1 MRANDLD
8 MGEVPSQQEL
18 EAAHCWEAVD
28 EVPGQPEKTAFR
40 RQLRLHQARWRESQG
55 HPIGSHPILPREGKP
70 SRLVGSRL
78 PLDYGRDTGANFLT
92 AAALE
97 AARARTSIVE
107 PHQSFDHQR
116 LWADLLSSPAIAFNL
131 FGDLAGDLGL
141 ADRAVHT
148 WWPDAPGTVC
158 DVRFA
163 HSPGRLDPRYLNS
176 LRAFDAAFVLDVGG
190 GERAVVGVNA
200 KYHERN
206 KVEQPKPANA
216 ARNLEVC
223 DRSGVFAPAARRL
236 LEPSDLAVMWLEHLL
251 LLSMLQHESGTWTW
265 GRQVVVHPAVNTD
278 IADAAARYRDFLTD
292 DTTFATMTVEALLD
306 SGALRQRTAAALRT
320 RYLPL

>member
-1 MRANDLD
+1 MTAYRRRLRYHQ
-8 MGEVPSQQEL
+8 SQWRD
-18 EAAHCWEAVD
+18 AH
-28 EVPGQPEKTAFR
+28 
-40 RQLRLHQARWRESQG
+40 G
-55 HPIGSHPILPREGKP
+55 HPIGTQPIVPRPGAP
-70 SRLVGSRL
+70 SRLVGSRI
-78 PLDYGRDTGANFLT
+78 PLDYGRDTGAGFLT
-92 AAALE
+92 AGALA
-97 AARARTSIVE
+97 AARARTSIIE
-107 PHQSFDHQR
+107 PQQSFDHQG
-116 LWADLLSSPAIAFNL
+116 LWADLLSSAALSFNL
-131 FGDLAGDLGL
+131 FGDLAADLTR
-141 ADRAVHT
+141 ADRALHT

-251 LLSMLQHESGTWTW
+251 LLSMLQHESGAWTW
-265 GRQVVVHPAVNTD
+265 GRYVVVHPAGNTD
-278 IADAAARYRDFLTD
+278 VADADVRYRDVLTD
-292 DTTFATMTVEALLD
+292 DATYATMTVEALLATR
-306 SGALRQRTAAALRT
+306 ALPAATTRALHE
-320 RYLPL
+320 RYLPA